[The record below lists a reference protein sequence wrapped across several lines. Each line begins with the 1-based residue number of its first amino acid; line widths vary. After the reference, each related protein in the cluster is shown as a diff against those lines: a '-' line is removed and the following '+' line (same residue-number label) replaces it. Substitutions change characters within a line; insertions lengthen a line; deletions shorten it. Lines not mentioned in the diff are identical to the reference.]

1 MSYIEAFQVGWSI
14 LWRKLAWT
22 AAVALL
28 LLLIRESTSQQVLW
42 QVGCVV
48 VPILLFYI
56 FPNIIRGLTS
66 IQYPDFRLT
75 LHRPTGGNP
84 RLTYFES
91 LMLLFAIY
99 LVNGFFAAPI
109 GWILRET
116 YQFVVLLF
124 YPLVVAAP
132 LAAYTLVNFPTNR
145 FELEVERRATFPAT
159 L

>member
-1 MSYIEAFQVGWSI
+1 MEAFQIGWSI

-22 AAVALL
+22 AAAAFL
-28 LLLIRESTSQQVLW
+28 LLLIRETTNERVLW
-42 QVGCVV
+42 QVGFVV

-56 FPNIIRGLTS
+56 FPNMIRGLTS
-66 IQYPDFRLT
+66 IQYPDFRLA

-91 LMLLFAIY
+91 LVLLVFIY
-99 LVNGFFAAPI
+99 LVNGFLAIPI
-109 GWILRET
+109 GWILRES

-132 LAAYTLVNFPTNR
+132 LAAYVLVNFPTNR
-145 FELEVERRATFPAT
+145 FELEVERRATFPVT

>member
-1 MSYIEAFQVGWSI
+1 MSYMEAFQVGWSI

-22 AAVALL
+22 AAAALL
-28 LLLIRESTSQQVLW
+28 LLLIRESTNPRVLW
-42 QVGCVV
+42 QAGLIV

-66 IQYPDFRLT
+66 IQYGDFRLI
-75 LHRPTGGNP
+75 LRRPTGGNP
-84 RLTYFES
+84 RFTYFES
-91 LMLLFAIY
+91 LVLLLAIY

-132 LAAYTLVNFPTNR
+132 LAAYVLVNFPGKR
-145 FELEVERRATFPAT
+145 FELQVERHVTFPAIF
-159 L
+159 

>member
-1 MSYIEAFQVGWSI
+1 MSYMEAFQVGWSI

-22 AAVALL
+22 AAAAFL
-28 LLLIRESTSQQVLW
+28 LLLIRETTSQQVLW
-42 QVGCVV
+42 QAGFVV
-48 VPILLFYI
+48 VPFLLFYI

-75 LHRPTGGNP
+75 LRRPTRGNP

-91 LMLLFAIY
+91 LVLLVFIY
-99 LVNGFFAAPI
+99 LVNGFFALPI

-116 YQFVVLLF
+116 YQFVLLLF

-132 LAAYTLVNFPTNR
+132 LAAYVLVNFPTDR
-145 FELEVERRATFPAT
+145 FELEVERSATFPAT